1 MAVAPPGTEKLYR
14 YPYDMIDKGMDYFQ
28 IEVVKYEPN
37 KGGFNATA
45 ADKDK
50 VAGFDA
56 LSGEKFD
63 SEEYKQNMSQ
73 RLFGDDADD
82 SLATANVKQGHEE
95 WGNEE
100 KHPADKVI
108 ILPIP
113 QNIQDNNG
121 VTWGEDKLNDFAA
134 WGLTRI
140 GDAMN
145 QDNIWGDNSMLGSLG
160 NTMKQLGDTKNGT
173 RGRQII
179 EYFKLTAAAA
189 AANALG
195 ANVSIGSLLSRTT
208 GQVINQN
215 VEMLFSGVQVRSFNF
230 QWDLAPRNI
239 DETETIKSIIRILKQ
254 RSAAK
259 MTKSNLGFLNA
270 PDVFRL
276 KYMKGGESHPFLNS
290 FKISALKNMTMNY
303 TGSGTYATYE
313 DGTPVHMQLGL
324 TFSELNPI
332 YAEDH
337 DSATVS
343 GVGY

>member
-1 MAVAPPGTEKLYR
+1 MTVTGKIGSEKLYR

-37 KGGFNATA
+37 KGGFNSFVGNTEDAT
-45 ADKDK
+45 DQSISDNINQK
-50 VAGFDA
+50 
-56 LSGEKFD
+56 
-63 SEEYKQNMSQ
+63 
-73 RLFGDDADD
+73 LFGDANNDN
-82 SLATANVKQGHEE
+82 LATASVKQGHEE

-134 WGLTRI
+134 WGLTQI
-140 GDAMN
+140 SGAMN
-145 QDNIWGDNSMLGSLG
+145 QDNIWGEDSMLGSIG
-160 NTMKQLGDTKNGT
+160 NSMKQLGDTAQGA
-173 RGRQII
+173 RGKQII

-215 VEMLFSGVQVRSFNF
+215 VEMLFNGVQVRSFNF
-230 QWDLAPRNI
+230 QWDLAPRNNK
-239 DETETIKSIIRILKQ
+239 ETDTIKGIIRILKQ

-259 MTKSNLGFLNA
+259 MTKANLGFLNA

-276 KYMKGGESHPFLNS
+276 KYMKGGVSHPFLNS

-324 TFSELNPI
+324 TFTEINPI

-337 DSATVS
+337 DSSSVS

>member
-1 MAVAPPGTEKLYR
+1 MTVTGKIGSEKLYR

-37 KGGFNATA
+37 KGGFNSFVGNTKDAT
-45 ADKDK
+45 DQSISDNINQK
-50 VAGFDA
+50 
-56 LSGEKFD
+56 
-63 SEEYKQNMSQ
+63 
-73 RLFGDDADD
+73 LFGDANNDN
-82 SLATANVKQGHEE
+82 LATASVKQGHEE

-134 WGLTRI
+134 WGLTQI
-140 GDAMN
+140 SGAMN
-145 QDNIWGDNSMLGSLG
+145 EDKIWGENSMFSSIG
-160 NTMKQLGDTKNGT
+160 NSMKQLGDTTKGA
-173 RGRQII
+173 RGKQII

-215 VEMLFSGVQVRSFNF
+215 VEMLFNGVQVRSFNF
-230 QWDLAPRNI
+230 QWDLAPRN
-239 DETETIKSIIRILKQ
+239 DKETDTIKGIIRILKQ

-259 MTKSNLGFLNA
+259 MTKANLGFLNA

-276 KYMKGGESHPFLNS
+276 KYMKGGVSHPFLNS

-324 TFSELNPI
+324 TFTELNPI

-337 DSATVS
+337 DSSSVG

>member
-1 MAVAPPGTEKLYR
+1 MAVTGKIGSEKLYR

-37 KGGFNATA
+37 KGGFSAFVGNTEDAT
-45 ADKDK
+45 DQSISDNINQK
-50 VAGFDA
+50 
-56 LSGEKFD
+56 
-63 SEEYKQNMSQ
+63 
-73 RLFGDDADD
+73 LFGDAKNDN
-82 SLATANVKQGHEE
+82 LATASVKQGHEE
-95 WGNEE
+95 WSNEE

-140 GDAMN
+140 SDAMN
-145 QDNIWGDNSMLGSLG
+145 QDNIWGDDSMLGSIA
-160 NTMKQLGDTKNGT
+160 KSAQQLGDTAKGA
-173 RGRQII
+173 RGKQII

-215 VEMLFSGVQVRSFNF
+215 VEMLFNGVQVRSFNF
-230 QWDLAPRNI
+230 QWDLAPRN
-239 DETETIKSIIRILKQ
+239 DKETDTIKGIIRILKQ

-276 KYMKGGESHPFLNS
+276 KYMKGGQSHPFLNS

-324 TFSELNPI
+324 TFTEINPI

-337 DSATVS
+337 DSSSVS